1 MASGVDPLHVEGISK
16 NFGGLQ
22 ALMGVNLTLQEG
34 ERRAIIG
41 PNGAGKTTLFH
52 LVSGVLLPSSGRIH
66 LFGQDVTRKP
76 PYRRAALGLARTF
89 QINNL
94 FPNLTVKDNIV
105 LSVQAREKSR
115 FSLFTPMTS
124 YRHVYSKAE
133 GFMEQWGLADKAEAL
148 VRNLSYG
155 DQRVLEVVMALA
167 QEPKL
172 LLLDE
177 PTGGLSPA
185 ETATVTSMLKQLPP
199 QITVLLIEH
208 DMDVAFA
215 MADRVTVFHVGQVL
229 AEGSPA
235 EVRDNPKVQEIY
247 LGRPA

>member
-1 MASGVDPLHVEGISK
+1 
-16 NFGGLQ
+16 
-22 ALMGVNLTLQEG
+22 
-34 ERRAIIG
+34 
-41 PNGAGKTTLFH
+41 
-52 LVSGVLLPSSGRIH
+52 
-66 LFGQDVTRKP
+66 
-76 PYRRAALGLARTF
+76 
-89 QINNL
+89 
-94 FPNLTVKDNIV
+94 
-105 LSVQAREKSR
+105 
-115 FSLFTPMTS
+115 
-124 YRHVYSKAE
+124 
-133 GFMEQWGLADKAEAL
+133 MEQWGLADKAEAL

-247 LGRPA
+247 LGKPA

>member
-1 MASGVDPLHVEGISK
+1 MTPLQVSGLNKS
-16 NFGGLQ
+16 FGGLQ
-22 ALMGVNLTLQEG
+22 ALMGVNLSLQEG

-41 PNGAGKTTLFH
+41 PNGAGKTTFFH
-52 LVSGVLLPSSGRIH
+52 LISGVLLPSSGHIS

-94 FPNLTVKDNIV
+94 FPNLAVLDNI
-105 LSVQAREKSR
+105 LLAVQAKEKSK
-115 FSLFTPMTS
+115 FSFLRPMTS
-124 YRHVYSKAE
+124 YRPVYRKSE
-133 GFMEQWGLADKAEAL
+133 SLMEEWGLANQAGTL

-167 QEPKL
+167 QDPKL

-177 PTGGLSPA
+177 PTGGLSPD
-185 ETATVTSMLKQLPP
+185 ETATVTNMLRQLPP
-199 QITVLLIEH
+199 DITVLLIEH

-215 MADRVTVFHVGQVL
+215 MADRVTVFYVGQVL
-229 AEGSPA
+229 IEGTPA

-247 LGRPA
+247 LGVPQ

>member
-1 MASGVDPLHVEGISK
+1 MDSDVAPLRVEDVSK

-22 ALMGVNLTLQEG
+22 ALMGVNLTLQRG

-41 PNGAGKTTLFH
+41 PNGAGKTTFFH
-52 LVSGVLLPSSGRIH
+52 LISGMLLPSSGHIY
-66 LFGQDVTRKP
+66 LFGQDVTKKP

-94 FPNLTVKDNIV
+94 FPNLTVLDNII
-105 LSVQAREKSR
+105 LAVQAREKTR
-115 FSLFTPMTS
+115 FSVMKPLSS
-124 YRHVYSKAE
+124 YRHLYAKAE
-133 GFMEQWGLADKAEAL
+133 RFMEEWGLLDKRQMM

-167 QEPKL
+167 QDPQL

-185 ETATVTSMLKQLPP
+185 ETATVTTMLKQLPAD
-199 QITVLLIEH
+199 ITVLLIEH

-215 MADRVTVFHVGQVL
+215 MADRVTVFYVGQVL
-229 AEGSPA
+229 AEGSPG

-247 LGRPA
+247 LGRPV